1 MKVPREIR
9 IQEDIVDKLDKCDIH
24 PFSVICSFSIGEG
37 IISMTFYLRQD
48 LTEFLDLLNYRSQCD
63 KTGYLVLED
72 NNTVILS
79 GLALINLYTL
89 L

>member
-9 IQEDIVDKLDKCDIH
+9 IQEDIVDKLDKYDIH

-37 IISMTFYLRQD
+37 IISITFYLKQD
-48 LTEFLDLLNYRSQCD
+48 LTEFLDLLNYKSQCD